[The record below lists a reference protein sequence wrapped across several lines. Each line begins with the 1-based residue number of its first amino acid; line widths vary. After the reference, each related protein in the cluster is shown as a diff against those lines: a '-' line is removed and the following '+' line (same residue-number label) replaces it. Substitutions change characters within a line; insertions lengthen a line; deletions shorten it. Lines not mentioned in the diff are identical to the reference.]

1 METVLDSIRDHTHL
15 KDGAEV
21 TLEASPTSA
30 QTEKLRFA
38 VRGIAIMIHLHFVSR
53 AFKSAGVN
61 RLSIGVQVGH
71 IYNSTIAVSTM
82 L

>member
-15 KDGAEV
+15 KDSAEV
-21 TLEASPTSA
+21 TLEANPTSA

-38 VRGIAIMIHLHFVSR
+38 ARFAVSGWQCILHFVSR

-61 RLSIGVQVGH
+61 RISIGVQVGH
-71 IYNSTIAVSTM
+71 TIAQ
-82 L
+82 